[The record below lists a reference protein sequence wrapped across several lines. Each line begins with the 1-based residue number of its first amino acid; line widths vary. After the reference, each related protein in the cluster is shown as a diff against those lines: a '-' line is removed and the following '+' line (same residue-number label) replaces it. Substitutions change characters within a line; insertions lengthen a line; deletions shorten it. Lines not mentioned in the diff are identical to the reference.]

1 MFRSLFLPAAL
12 CLLLV
17 ACSTQRTTEPAR
29 TVTEQL
35 LFSTAAERAADK
47 LAFSLPEGSK
57 VFVDPAYAEGTDSK
71 YLLGTI
77 RDRILRKGSD
87 LVDDKGKAD
96 IVIEPRIGAI
106 SVDRDKTLF
115 GIPDF
120 GVPIPLAGEV
130 QMPEIALFKRDTQQ
144 GVIKVAATA
153 YDAKTGL
160 LIQSLEPVY
169 GFAHKKEWAALIFFS
184 WDTNDLVPEPAREEW
199 VGR

>member
-12 CLLLV
+12 CLLLA
-17 ACSTQRTTEPAR
+17 ACSTQRGTEPAR
-29 TVTEQL
+29 TATEQL

-77 RDRILRKGSD
+77 RDRLLRKGSD

-160 LIQSLEPVY
+160 LIQSLDPVY
-169 GFAHKKEWAALIFFS
+169 GFAHRKEWAALIFFS
-184 WDTNDLVPEPAREEW
+184 WDTNDLVPEPAREDW
-199 VGR
+199 VGK

>member
-1 MFRSLFLPAAL
+1 MFRSLFLSAAL
-12 CLLLV
+12 CLFLA
-17 ACSTQRTTEPAR
+17 ACSTQRTTEPGR
-29 TVTEQL
+29 TATEQM
-35 LFSTAAERAADK
+35 LFSTAAERAADR

-77 RDRILRKGSD
+77 RDRLLRKGSD

-120 GVPIPLAGEV
+120 GVPIPLAGQV

-160 LIQSLEPVY
+160 LIQSLDPVY

-184 WDTNDLVPEPAREEW
+184 WDTNDLVPEPARQDW
-199 VGR
+199 VGQ

>member
-12 CLLLV
+12 CLLLT
-17 ACSTQRTTEPAR
+17 ACSTQRGTEPAR
-29 TVTEQL
+29 TATEQL

-77 RDRILRKGSD
+77 RDRLLRKGSD

-120 GVPIPLAGEV
+120 GVPIPLAGQV

-160 LIQSLEPVY
+160 LIQSLDPVY

-184 WDTNDLVPEPAREEW
+184 WDTNDLVPEPARQDW
-199 VGR
+199 VGK